1 MSGKSSDI
9 AIVAAARTPVG
20 SFLGALSPLS
30 ASELGRIAI
39 LAAMERA
46 HLDAGDVS
54 EVIMGQVLTAA
65 AGMNPASQASMA
77 AGIPDSVPAWGVN
90 QVCGSG
96 LRSVALGA

>member
-1 MSGKSSDI
+1 
-9 AIVAAARTPVG
+9 
-20 SFLGALSPLS
+20 
-30 ASELGRIAI
+30 
-39 LAAMERA
+39 MERA